1 VHILVV
7 PCQVVITI
15 VVLAVVV
22 PVVLV
27 AEVLMLQAID
37 LLHKFLLMDLVVLVS
52 RFQLHLEIQKQYMM
66 EYILVLSGILLAVEE
81 VDYSIHHQKLTQ
93 IEVAKV
99 AVVMVAVE
107 ILELVIRQA
116 LDLKVEMVS
125 LALAA
130 VVVELVH
137 IMTPQNSKVVMVD
150 LVLFLLLIPPDK

>member
-1 VHILVV
+1 LVV

-15 VVLAVVV
+15 VVLVE
-22 PVVLV
+22 VVLV
-27 AEVLMLQAID
+27 ALVVEVLMLLVVEMLQ
-37 LLHKFLLMDLVVLVS
+37 KFLVMDLVVLVS

-81 VDYSIHHQKLTQ
+81 VDYSTHHQKLTQ
-93 IEVAKV
+93 TEEAKV

-107 ILELVIRQA
+107 ILELVIHQA

-125 LALAA
+125 LVLAA

-137 IMTPQNSKVVMVD
+137 MMTPQNSKVVMVD
-150 LVLFLLLIPPDK
+150 LVLFSLLIPPDK